1 MIIEEQ
7 NIKKSFELH
16 FRRKMEDEKIMP
28 FFYEIFVLGTAYVV
42 GGFFRDFLNGKSSRD
57 IDIIVDLTNS
67 QLKDL
72 IVKSNIDY
80 NTNRQGGIKIQM
92 KSLDLDIWSIEN
104 NWAFSNKLV
113 KLNDDDKLHSI
124 VKGCF
129 YNYDALVI
137 NLHNFS
143 YNLRYYKEFLKS
155 QNLDI
160 LQLNSVY
167 KNLNPSVEAN
177 ILRAFYLKYKLN
189 CSYTDNTA
197 FYIKKKLG
205 HIQDNYESALL
216 RLIEV
221 KEKYPKYDELSDV
234 LIENFINDI
243 KMYKF
248 KNNQHQLDI

>member
-28 FFYEIFVLGTAYVV
+28 LFFEIFVLGTAYVV
-42 GGFFRDFLNGKSSRD
+42 GGFFRDFLNGKNSRD
-57 IDIIVDLTNS
+57 IDIVVDITNS
-67 QLKDL
+67 QLNDL
-72 IVKSNIDY
+72 VTKSNIDFS
-80 NTNRQGGIKIQM
+80 TNRQGGIKIRL
-92 KSLDLDIWSIEN
+92 KTLDLDIWSIEN
-104 NWAFSNKLV
+104 NWAFRNKLV

-124 VKGCF
+124 AKGCF
-129 YNYDALVI
+129 YNFDALVI
-137 NLHNFS
+137 NLHNYS

-177 ILRAFYLKYKLN
+177 ILRAFYLRLKLN

-197 FYIKKKLG
+197 YYIKKKIG
-205 HIQDNYESALL
+205 HIQDNYESVVS
-216 RLIEV
+216 RLNEV
-221 KEKYPKYDELSDV
+221 KMKYPKYNELSEEI
-234 LIENFINDI
+234 IENFVNDI
-243 KMYKF
+243 KIYKL